1 MPSSP
6 GVQATG
12 DRLRQIRKLLRTIEM
27 TLAEFAD
34 RQSMPDHD
42 SHDKSTAPGS
52 SANEMAGTGD
62 RGLRTISS
70 AELFLGAREI
80 LIQHEE
86 KTYRLQVTRNGKL
99 ILVK

>member
-1 MPSSP
+1 MTGHDSP
-6 GVQATG
+6 
-12 DRLRQIRKLLRTIEM
+12 DKPLR
-27 TLAEFAD
+27 
-34 RQSMPDHD
+34 PDHLLNE
-42 SHDKSTAPGS
+42 TGS
-52 SANEMAGTGD
+52 AAERA
-62 RGLRTISS
+62 LRTISS

>member
-1 MPSSP
+1 
-6 GVQATG
+6 
-12 DRLRQIRKLLRTIEM
+12 M
-27 TLAEFAD
+27 T
-34 RQSMPDHD
+34 DHD
-42 SHDKSTAPGS
+42 SPAKSDDADPSGH
-52 SANEMAGTGD
+52 SADAASDGV
-62 RGLRTISS
+62 LRTISS

>member
-1 MPSSP
+1 
-6 GVQATG
+6 
-12 DRLRQIRKLLRTIEM
+12 
-27 TLAEFAD
+27 
-34 RQSMPDHD
+34 MPDHGSPD
-42 SHDKSTAPGS
+42 HSTVVGTVR
-52 SANEMAGTGD
+52 NETAGGE

-80 LIQHEE
+80 LIQHDE

>member
-1 MPSSP
+1 M
-6 GVQATG
+6 TG
-12 DRLRQIRKLLRTIEM
+12 
-27 TLAEFAD
+27 
-34 RQSMPDHD
+34 HD
-42 SHDKSTAPGS
+42 SPDESTARGQ
-52 SANEMAGTGD
+52 SANEIAASAD
-62 RGLRTISS
+62 RALRTISS

>member
-1 MPSSP
+1 MTSDWSTDLSRRRNIMR
-6 GVQATG
+6 A
-12 DRLRQIRKLLRTIEM
+12 IEM
-27 TLAEFAD
+27 MLAVFVD
-34 RQSMPDHD
+34 RQSMTGHD
-42 SHDKSTAPGS
+42 SPDKSIDSDLPVHETAG
-52 SANEMAGTGD
+52 AGD
-62 RGLRTISS
+62 RALRTISS

>member
-1 MPSSP
+1 MTGHESP
-6 GVQATG
+6 DKPIDLDPPAHETAGA
-12 DRLRQIRKLLRTIEM
+12 
-27 TLAEFAD
+27 AD
-34 RQSMPDHD
+34 R
-42 SHDKSTAPGS
+42 AP
-52 SANEMAGTGD
+52 
-62 RGLRTISS
+62 RTISS